1 MKGKN
6 QDIWDIIGFVT
17 TNDSDLLGLSDSDQ
31 EPEAFINPQEQE
43 NSI

>member
-6 QDIWDIIGFVT
+6 QDIWDIVGFVT
-17 TNDSDLLGLSDSDQ
+17 TNDSDLLGHSDSDQ